1 MQERLNFLPEMQS
14 VTVNYFTATTDSLQP
29 FYMVTNTVCS
39 LFSFFPSFY
48 LLLIQLI
55 EKIWCVHFSWKFST
69 FFHIVS
75 IKTLF
80 QNCILVKKI
89 AEIYLLGGA
98 IVLFAAYSIYALIF
112 NTFAIKFFVPF

>member
-1 MQERLNFLPEMQS
+1 MLEMQKRLNLLPEMQS
-14 VTVNYFTATTDSLQP
+14 VTVNCCTATTYSPQP

-39 LFSFFPSFY
+39 LFRYFSIILFAAY
-48 LLLIQLI
+48 TIRQLL
-55 EKIWCVHFSWKFST
+55 VRFSWKFST

-80 QNCILVKKI
+80 QNCISVKKI

-98 IVLFAAYSIYALIF
+98 IVLFAAYSVDA
-112 NTFAIKFFVPF
+112 